1 MGNTVSATESSKRPK
16 LTEAA
21 TWHWKKFSPSGSVRT
36 FAHYAK
42 LVYGILGL
50 CFFIYAALMVSPVE
64 SQLDA
69 KNLPPS
75 SWYWMWLVSD
85 TAEDAAESEDDDD
98 LGFSETID
106 SAAVQRD
113 QTLAPWGTTGAG
125 RSVQEWIGIGAGSYI
140 LYGIVA
146 SIIGMLGGL
155 GFALM
160 TEWFTRPAI
169 PLPHK
174 PSAMRRVIRG
184 IGRTSLEVVD
194 SIPKFLLVLAIF
206 AAGHLSVAKFSIGMG
221 VFLMF
226 GTAALFRERTA
237 SFLASEQYLYA
248 LEIGLHPARIL
259 FVHLVKRQLVP
270 LLLVQLPFML
280 STFIMW
286 EATMS
291 FIDFQVLN
299 NSWGHL
305 IKNSYDT
312 GGYLFWIPML
322 SLLFVVSSL
331 YLLGD
336 AVKERV
342 EPVV

>member
-1 MGNTVSATESSKRPK
+1 
-16 LTEAA
+16 
-21 TWHWKKFSPSGSVRT
+21 
-36 FAHYAK
+36 
-42 LVYGILGL
+42 
-50 CFFIYAALMVSPVE
+50 
-64 SQLDA
+64 
-69 KNLPPS
+69 
-75 SWYWMWLVSD
+75 MWLVSD
-85 TAEDAAESEDDDD
+85 TAKDATEPADDGDIE
-98 LGFSETID
+98 FSEAID

-113 QTLAPWGTTGAG
+113 QASAPWGTDGAG
-125 RSVQEWIGIGAGSYI
+125 HSVREWMGRGATSYI
-140 LYGIVA
+140 LYGLVA
-146 SIIGMLGGL
+146 SFIGMLGGL

-174 PSAMRRVIRG
+174 PSAVRRHIKGV
-184 IGRTSLEVVD
+184 GRATLETVD

-206 AAGHLSVAKFSIGMG
+206 AAGHLSITKFSIGMG
-221 VFLMF
+221 IFLMF

-259 FVHLVKRQLVP
+259 FVHLVRRQLVP

-291 FIDFQVLN
+291 FINFQALN
-299 NSWGHL
+299 TSWGDL

-312 GGYLFWIPML
+312 GGYLFWIPMV

-336 AVKERV
+336 AVKERI
-342 EPVV
+342 EPEA